1 MPLTSPY
8 MANFEKKDFK
18 KEPESLKCQAA
29 HAISEDADDVKNKSL
44 ARRSLSGISCHSWFS
59 NTDAFS

>member
-44 ARRSLSGISCHSWFS
+44 ARRSLSGISCHS
-59 NTDAFS
+59 